1 MFKNI
6 DGGKD
11 GKLRRGKKIPTK
23 GEYYELLLEVIR
35 LRQIVENMPGN
46 LYWKNLNGVYLGC
59 NDNLKN
65 ILGDISG
72 KTLYQLVDN
81 EEAEKIE
88 QLDNVVIESDKEQF
102 IEETTIVDGVKRTF
116 LTRKRPMY
124 DFNSQ
129 IVGLIGLSIDVTD
142 SRQLKMLEEEQT
154 ISRKQIGAMKTIA
167 SSMSHD
173 LRNILAGIN
182 LGLGRLNNFF
192 NRWLK
197 RDLPK
202 NDIEDLK
209 DQEGLIGKLIKRIKD
224 AVTFLEIQLKNI
236 TTEKIDTSKFT
247 MLRAS
252 ECVQKALD
260 DFSWQN
266 DDMRNRVSVTVNKD
280 WVFMGDL
287 TLTKHL
293 LFNLFSNSTYYIQE
307 QGKGTISIVL
317 TEEDFQ
323 PILYFRDTAKGI
335 TKDDASK
342 IFDRFFTERTDG
354 TGMGLAFC
362 KSVVLAYAGEIT
374 CTGKEGEF
382 IEFKIK
388 LPRAIEGWYK
398 SSKNLEKCH
407 NDW

>member
-1 MFKNI
+1 
-6 DGGKD
+6 
-11 GKLRRGKKIPTK
+11 
-23 GEYYELLLEVIR
+23 
-35 LRQIVENMPGN
+35 
-46 LYWKNLNGVYLGC
+46 
-59 NDNLKN
+59 
-65 ILGDISG
+65 
-72 KTLYQLVDN
+72 
-81 EEAEKIE
+81 
-88 QLDNVVIESDKEQF
+88 
-102 IEETTIVDGVKRTF
+102 
-116 LTRKRPMY
+116 MY
-124 DFNSQ
+124 DWNNRL
-129 IVGLIGLSIDVTD
+129 VGLVGVSYDITD
-142 SRQLKMLEEEQT
+142 SKELMALKEEQK
-154 ISRKQIGAMKTIA
+154 ISRKQMSSMKTIA

-182 LGLGRLNNFF
+182 LGLGRLNYFF
-192 NRWLK
+192 SRWLK
-197 RDLPK
+197 RDLPE
-202 NDIEDLK
+202 DDMADLK

-247 MLRAS
+247 ILRAS

-266 DDMRNRVSVTVNKD
+266 DDMRNRVSVTINKD

-293 LFNLFSNSTYYIQE
+293 LFNLLSNSTYYIQE

-317 TEEDFQ
+317 AEEDFQ

-335 TKDDASK
+335 SKTDAPK

-362 KSVVLAYAGEIT
+362 KSVILACAGEIT
-374 CTGKEGEF
+374 CTGKENEF

-388 LPRAIEGWYK
+388 LPR
-398 SSKNLEKCH
+398 LTQ
-407 NDW
+407 